1 MDEKRVCCQIKASA
15 FGIFRH
21 GLPGDCS
28 QPHSRFAAIQLVG
41 SIMTQFVA
49 KARGKKDVFGLVFP
63 VHFQVLFSST
73 LLLVSCIIAQ
83 EYSDLFTF
91 SWKCMRYR
99 HLRWK
104 LPQGFHE
111 ADYCRSRFQV
121 RERTKNRSLE
131 RFSCSVVCPFL
142 FRRPGSSPITD
153 GRIQGLRNERKK

>member
-73 LLLVSCIIAQ
+73 LLLVFMH
-83 EYSDLFTF
+83 YSAGIFRLVHVFMEMYAL
-91 SWKCMRYR
+91 SSSSMEASAR
-99 HLRWK
+99 
-104 LPQGFHE
+104 LP
-111 ADYCRSRFQV
+111 
-121 RERTKNRSLE
+121 
-131 RFSCSVVCPFL
+131 
-142 FRRPGSSPITD
+142 
-153 GRIQGLRNERKK
+153 